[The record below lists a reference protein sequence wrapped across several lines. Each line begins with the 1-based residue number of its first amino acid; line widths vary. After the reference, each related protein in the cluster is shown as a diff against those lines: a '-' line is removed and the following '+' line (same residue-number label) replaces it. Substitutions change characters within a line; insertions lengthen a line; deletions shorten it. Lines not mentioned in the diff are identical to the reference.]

1 MLYIIF
7 FGNAFKPFL
16 TVLWLDQI
24 HSAICIGFYSY
35 LKDKYMKNMII
46 VILGLLSLTSQPIWS
61 GDVKPYEI
69 LKKLDAA
76 PGNITVTVD
85 GRMIVSQHQF
95 YQPDYSVV
103 ELAKDSVVPFPNR
116 QLNARTKE
124 PQGLYLDSVLGIRS
138 DSRGI
143 VWMLDNGMRS
153 NVIPKLVAWDSRLNK
168 LHQVIELPIPVS
180 VKGSFVNDFAIDE
193 QRQRAYIADPAN
205 GKDAAFIVVD
215 LNTRS
220 ARRVLQGHSSVTP
233 EPIYLKVEGKQVA
246 INNDNG
252 TLVKPLI
259 GVNPITLD
267 HNNEWL
273 YYGAMSGTSL
283 YRIKAQEL
291 ANLKAQDS
299 ELVRHV
305 ERYSD
310 KPLCDGITIDQANNI
325 YLGELAA
332 NAIGVITPDRHY
344 KRLAEAKELAWV
356 DSFSFGAGRELYAV
370 VNQLHRSAVLNA
382 GEKIAKPPFLILKMN
397 ALNEGVPGH

>member
-1 MLYIIF
+1 
-7 FGNAFKPFL
+7 
-16 TVLWLDQI
+16 
-24 HSAICIGFYSY
+24 
-35 LKDKYMKNMII
+35 MKNMII
-46 VILGLLSLTSQPIWS
+46 VILGLLGLTSQQVWS
-61 GDVKPYEI
+61 EGLKHYEI

-85 GRMIVSQHQF
+85 GRVIFSQHQF

-103 ELAKDSVVPFPNR
+103 ELAKDGNVVPFPNL

-124 PQGLYLDSVLGIRS
+124 TQGLRLDSVLGIRS

-153 NVIPKLVAWDSRLNK
+153 NSVPKLVAWDTRLNK

-193 QRQRAYIADPAN
+193 QRHRIYIADPAN

-215 LNTRS
+215 LNTKS
-220 ARRVLQGHSSVTP
+220 ARRMLQGHPSVIP
-233 EPIYLKVEGKQVA
+233 EPIYLSVEGKQVA
-246 INNDNG
+246 IKQDDG
-252 TLVKPLI
+252 TLIKPTI

-267 HNNEWL
+267 HNNQWL

-299 ELVRHV
+299 ELASHV

-332 NAIGVITPDRHY
+332 NAIGVVSPDRHY
-344 KRLAEAKELAWV
+344 KRLAESKELAWV
-356 DSFSFGAGRELYAV
+356 DSFSFGAGRELFAV

-382 GEKIAKPPFLILKMN
+382 GEQTAKPPFLILKLN
-397 ALNEGVPGH
+397 ALDKGVPGH

>member
-1 MLYIIF
+1 
-7 FGNAFKPFL
+7 
-16 TVLWLDQI
+16 
-24 HSAICIGFYSY
+24 
-35 LKDKYMKNMII
+35 MKNMLI
-46 VILGLLSLTSQPIWS
+46 VILGLLGLIVQPVRS

-69 LKKLDAA
+69 FKKIEVA

-85 GRMIVSQHQF
+85 GRMIVSLHQF
-95 YQPDYSVV
+95 YQPKFSVAEV
-103 ELAKDSVVPFPNR
+103 GKDGNLTPFPNQELNDR
-116 QLNARTKE
+116 SQLSQKAR
-124 PQGLYLDSVLGIRS
+124 LDSVLGIRS

-153 NVIPKLVAWDSRLNK
+153 NTTPKLVAWDSRLNK
-168 LHQVIELPIPVS
+168 LHQVIELPIPAS

-193 QRQRAYIADPAN
+193 QRQRVYIADPAN

-246 INNDNG
+246 IKNDDG

-344 KRLAEAKELAWV
+344 KRLAESKELAWV
-356 DSFSFGAGRELYAV
+356 DSFSFGAGRQLFAV
-370 VNQLHRSAVLNA
+370 VNQLHHSAVLNA
-382 GEKIAKPPFLILKMN
+382 GEMIAEPPFLILKMN

>member
-1 MLYIIF
+1 MNNML
-7 FGNAFKPFL
+7 
-16 TVLWLDQI
+16 
-24 HSAICIGFYSY
+24 
-35 LKDKYMKNMII
+35 I
-46 VILGLLSLTSQPIWS
+46 VILLGLTSQPIWS
-61 GDVKPYEI
+61 GEVKPYEI
-69 LKKLDAA
+69 LKKVEVA

-85 GRMIVSQHQF
+85 GRIIYSQHQF

-103 ELAKDSVVPFPNR
+103 ELAKDGSVVPFPNQ

-124 PQGLYLDSVLGIRS
+124 TQGLHLDSVLGIRS
-138 DSRGI
+138 DSHGI

-153 NVIPKLVAWDSRLNK
+153 NVVPKLAAWDSRLNK

-193 QRQRAYIADPAN
+193 QRQRIYIADPAN

-215 LNTRS
+215 LNTKS

-233 EPIYLKVEGKQVA
+233 EPIYLKVEGRQVA
-246 INNDNG
+246 IKNDDG
-252 TLVKPLI
+252 TLIKPTI
-259 GVNPITLD
+259 GINPITLD
-267 HNNEWL
+267 HHNEWL

-291 ANLKAQDS
+291 ANFKAQDA
-299 ELVRHV
+299 ELVSHV

-332 NAIGVITPDRHY
+332 NAIGVVSPDRHY
-344 KRLAEAKELAWV
+344 KRLAESKELAWV
-356 DSFSFGAGRELYAV
+356 DSFSFGAGRQLFAV

-382 GEKIAKPPFLILKMN
+382 GEKTAKPPFLILKMN

>member
-1 MLYIIF
+1 
-7 FGNAFKPFL
+7 
-16 TVLWLDQI
+16 
-24 HSAICIGFYSY
+24 
-35 LKDKYMKNMII
+35 MKNMNI
-46 VILGLLSLTSQPIWS
+46 VILGLLGLISQPIWS
-61 GDVKPYEI
+61 GEVKPYEI
-69 LKKLDAA
+69 LKKLEVA

-85 GRMIVSQHQF
+85 NRIIFSQHQF

-103 ELAKDSVVPFPNR
+103 EMTKDGSVVPFPNL

-124 PQGLYLDSVLGIRS
+124 NQGLRLDSVLGIHS

-153 NVIPKLVAWDSRLNK
+153 DVVPKLVAWDSRLNK
-168 LHQVIELPIPVS
+168 LHEVIELPIPVS

-193 QRQRAYIADPAN
+193 QRQRIYIADPAN

-215 LNTRS
+215 LNTKS

-233 EPIYLKVEGKQVA
+233 EPIYLEVEGKQVA
-246 INNDNG
+246 IKNNDG

-259 GVNPITLD
+259 GLNPITLD

-283 YRIKAQEL
+283 YRIKAH
-291 ANLKAQDS
+291 NLKAQDS
-299 ELVRHV
+299 DLARHV

-332 NAIGVITPDRHY
+332 NAIGVITPDHHY
-344 KRLAEAKELAWV
+344 KRLAESEELAWV
-356 DSFSFGAGRELYAV
+356 DSFSFGAGRDLYAV

-382 GEKIAKPPFLILKMN
+382 GEKTAKPPFLILKMN